1 MPKGAKYI
9 DLSSNVLDVLNR
21 INVSID
27 PLNFESCHWLNSRNS
42 DTKVILNLSKLKDS
56 DNIHSSDKN
65 KKMLI

>member
-27 PLNFESCHWLNSRNS
+27 PLNFESFHWLNSRHS
-42 DTKVILNLSKLKDS
+42 DTKVILNLSKRKDS